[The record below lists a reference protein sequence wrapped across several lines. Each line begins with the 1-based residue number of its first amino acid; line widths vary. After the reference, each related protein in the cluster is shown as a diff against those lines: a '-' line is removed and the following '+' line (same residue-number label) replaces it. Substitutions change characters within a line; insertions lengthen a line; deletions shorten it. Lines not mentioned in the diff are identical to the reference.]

1 MIDLDIPY
9 ALGLDEDAISRL
21 CKSNHLPGELAA
33 SYKDKVEELL
43 QSVEA
48 IAYAFNSAFFYRH
61 NLGSDY
67 SEIAFNPNRHLAN
80 GLSPKTV
87 LEAAIAGLEAEK
99 SETKKPGQLLIEAD
113 DLPLCELCLP
123 YLGKGVAGVIL
134 KAKQTTEMEY
144 CLTHS
149 LPFILDL
156 AGEKNGRAA
165 LRYNPTRIKNADE
178 ALGDALTK
186 SLLSALQTPI
196 EVNEIPTFLTYMKQ
210 GLNPVL
216 ADGVKSQEL
225 YPDLKKECLH
235 HQIHAAMLDNDQKEY
250 LKEIVDG
257 INPRPEEI

>member
-1 MIDLDIPY
+1 
-9 ALGLDEDAISRL
+9 
-21 CKSNHLPGELAA
+21 
-33 SYKDKVEELL
+33 
-43 QSVEA
+43 
-48 IAYAFNSAFFYRH
+48 
-61 NLGSDY
+61 
-67 SEIAFNPNRHLAN
+67 
-80 GLSPKTV
+80 
-87 LEAAIAGLEAEK
+87 
-99 SETKKPGQLLIEAD
+99 
-113 DLPLCELCLP
+113 
-123 YLGKGVAGVIL
+123 
-134 KAKQTTEMEY
+134 MEY
-144 CLTHS
+144 CLAHS

-178 ALGDALTK
+178 AIGDALTK

-196 EVNEIPTFLTYMKQ
+196 EVNEISAFLTYMKQ

-235 HQIHAAMLDNDQKEY
+235 HQIHAAMLANDQKEY

>member
-9 ALGLDEDAISRL
+9 ALGLDEDTISRL

-61 NLGSDY
+61 NHGSDY
-67 SEIAFNPNRHLAN
+67 SEIAFNPNRHLTN

-99 SETKKPGQLLIEAD
+99 SETKKPGQLLIEAV

-149 LPFILDL
+149 MPFILDL

-178 ALGDALTK
+178 AIGDALTK